1 MPFNKLKIYN
11 QLLDLIGLGE
21 RERVISLKGVFNR
34 DFEENTPTFLQK
46 EIHPTP
52 REDGEIPMETLFRHL
67 TTEMTDKVTRAREF
81 EMDRSVRLHWIRFH
95 LNQKK
100 KTNMLLFSVREP
112 EGIRTYY
119 YDSDEKY
126 VIILEPLRNK
136 NAYYLITAYFVKG
149 KDAKRNKIE
158 KKYKRRLD
166 KVY

>member
-1 MPFNKLKIYN
+1 M
-11 QLLDLIGLGE
+11 
-21 RERVISLKGVFNR
+21 SL
-34 DFEENTPTFLQK
+34 Q
-46 EIHPTP
+46 
-52 REDGEIPMETLFRHL
+52 
-67 TTEMTDKVTRAREF
+67 
-81 EMDRSVRLHWIRFH
+81 WIRFH